1 MNADHFAV
9 QARVSAG
16 IWGRRPRRA
25 PENDMAPWAQ
35 RMLARLEQDRA
46 ERDQDVEALYLD
58 EGGEA

>member
-25 PENDMAPWAQ
+25 PEDT
-35 RMLARLEQDRA
+35 
-46 ERDQDVEALYLD
+46 ERDYLTDLETLMREWYLD